1 MFGLFRKKKAVAPAD
16 PLATFDQVI
25 ESVERQGAALRRSAA
40 TLLALRGQLARD
52 QERYEAR
59 GRDLDGRVL
68 KAADAGDA
76 KAERTLRVD
85 CLEARRLL
93 EQTEAALARVQV
105 DGALLV
111 QAAEALGRQLAE
123 LKEERQSARAR
134 LSADALVT
142 AALQQQV
149 EHFDRVLRLDE
160 ARDEVERAH
169 ALAELYREE
178 RKERG

>member
-1 MFGLFRKKKAVAPAD
+1 VFGLFRKKKAATPAD
-16 PLATFDQVI
+16 PLGAFDQVI
-25 ESVERQGAALRRSAA
+25 ESFERQGAALRRSAA

-52 QERYEAR
+52 KERYEAR
-59 GRDLDGRVL
+59 GRDIDARVL

-76 KAERTLRVD
+76 KAEKTLRND
-85 CLEARRLL
+85 RLEAQRML
-93 EQTEAALARVQV
+93 EQTEAALSKVQV

-111 QAAEALGRQLAE
+111 EAAEGVGKKLAE

-134 LSADALVT
+134 LSADVLVT
-142 AALQQQV
+142 DALKQQV

-178 RKERG
+178 NKERG